1 MNQDNRPLRP
11 ENGNAVP
18 NSNPSGTQAEARVN
32 QTPGTSEATG
42 GIPNSQ
48 NGYTAEWNAQ
58 NTHATAQGNTAP
70 ANAPYGNQAGNF
82 QPRQQPSNQGYHSPQ
97 SSPAWGQTNTP
108 YQRPNPYQGNAG
120 FQGGAGNGGFPP
132 PPGGYSYTAVPQSA
146 PKHTKEAKYV
156 SRSALIAA
164 VILCVLLSLG
174 CGIGGAC
181 LGIFLHDNDGGS
193 SAVVSGNKVNI
204 THYDSDYSA
213 EQLTDGTVASV
224 VAKVSPAVVEIYT
237 DTVTYSS
244 YYGQQITSGAGSG
257 VVISEDGYII
267 TCAHVIDG
275 ADKITVRLK
284 DGAEYEASVVGSDSQ
299 TDIAVIKIKVTEKL
313 SYVGFASSD
322 NLVVGQPVIAVGN
335 PLGSLG
341 GTVTTGII
349 SATGREIEIEGQLYT
364 LLQTNAAINSG
375 NSGGGLFDM
384 NGNLIGVVNAK
395 SSGDSIEGLGFA
407 IPSSQAEDIATQLIA
422 YGYVK
427 GRPVIGI
434 TLLNVNSQEVIMNYL
449 QYSRFFT
456 EYGVY
461 IIESEH
467 DSLELGDR
475 VVAIDGTEISKMSDI
490 QQILS
495 GKKVGDTI
503 KITVSRLNGRRSELV
518 DVQITL
524 REKTVSD

>member
-1 MNQDNRPLRP
+1 MNQDNRPLQP
-11 ENGNAVP
+11 EGGNAVP
-18 NSNPSGTQAEARVN
+18 NPSDTQADARVN
-32 QTPGTSEATG
+32 QPPKTSEAPGT
-42 GIPNSQ
+42 IPNTQ
-48 NGYTAEWNAQ
+48 NGYTAEWNARS
-58 NTHATAQGNTAP
+58 ARTADQGRTTPVNP
-70 ANAPYGNQAGNF
+70 PYGNQTGNF
-82 QPRQQPSNQGYHSPQ
+82 QPGQQPNNQNYHTPQ
-97 SSPAWGQTNTP
+97 SAPAWGQTGNP
-108 YQRPNPYQGNAG
+108 YQRPNPYQGNPG

-132 PPGGYSYTAVPQSA
+132 PSSGFSYTAAPQPA
-146 PKHTKEAKYV
+146 PKAANEAKYA
-156 SRSALIAA
+156 SRSSLIA
-164 VILCVLLSLG
+164 VVVLCILLSIG
-174 CGIGGAC
+174 CGIGGVC
-181 LGIFLHDNDGGS
+181 LGIFLQDGDNGT
-193 SAVVSGNKVNI
+193 SAILSGNKVNI

-224 VAKVSPAVVEIYT
+224 VTKVSPAVVEIYT

-299 TDIAVIKIKVTEKL
+299 TDIAVIKIKASGKL
-313 SYVGFASSD
+313 SCVGFGSSD

-407 IPSSQAEDIATQLIA
+407 IPSTQAEDIAAQLIA

-475 VVAIDGTEISKMSDI
+475 IVAIDGTEISKMSDI

-495 GKKVGDTI
+495 GKKVGETI